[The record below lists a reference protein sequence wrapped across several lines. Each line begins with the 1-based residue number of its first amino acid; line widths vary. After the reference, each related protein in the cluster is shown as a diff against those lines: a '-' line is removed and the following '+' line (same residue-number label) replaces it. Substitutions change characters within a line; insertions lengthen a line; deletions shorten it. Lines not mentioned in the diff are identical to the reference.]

1 MAAIPYRVRASWISG
16 DSPLRPVIRI
26 VSRFPTSASLKGEIP
41 SVLGLTGP
49 VFAALDVEQGK
60 PPVLDYEI
68 MHGDK
73 TREAFQAALNAK

>member
-1 MAAIPYRVRASWISG
+1 MDFRGFAA
-16 DSPLRPVIRI
+16 
-26 VSRFPTSASLKGEIP
+26 SAGYPNCFAFSDLGPFEREIP

-49 VFAALDVEQGK
+49 VFAALDVVQGK